1 MMHRYD
7 VYHATN
13 LLQMMFHDAAQW
25 RHDRAAHYRRVAE
38 VLVEASDKPLERIF
52 RLTNHLDE
60 HPWTQNPE
68 VVWYDP
74 TRPIRSTSVGDVVV
88 QIATGETWM
97 VLPFGWNK
105 VEQP

>member
-38 VLVEASDKPLERIF
+38 VLAEASDKPLERIF